1 MKATGI
7 VRRIDEL
14 GRLVI
19 PKEIRKTFKIREGDS
34 IEFFV
39 EGNRILL
46 EKYSLINGIAH
57 DIEKICQTLQESL
70 DNTIL
75 YVFEEMVITGYG
87 KKVQEYFEY
96 PVSRNIKQYL
106 NDRVNTKFKEIPINI
121 NSKVN
126 MSGYI
131 SPIIVNSDLFGA
143 FVLLEDERVITE
155 RDIELVQV
163 ISKIVTKQQEV
174 QNSSIE
180 CEVLQYAFR

>member
-1 MKATGI
+1 MYFI
-7 VRRIDEL
+7 SL
-14 GRLVI
+14 GFKLL
-19 PKEIRKTFKIREGDS
+19 KE
-34 IEFFV
+34 
-39 EGNRILL
+39 
-46 EKYSLINGIAH
+46 NGILSY
-57 DIEKICQTLQESL
+57 ITTNKFF
-70 DNTIL
+70 N
-75 YVFEEMVITGYG
+75 TGYG

-174 QNSSIE
+174 
-180 CEVLQYAFR
+180 

>member
-19 PKEIRKTFKIREGDS
+19 PKEIRKTFKIREEDS

-57 DIEKICQTLQESL
+57 DISKICQTLQESL
-70 DNTIL
+70 ENTVL

-87 KKVQEYFEY
+87 NKVQDYFEY
-96 PVSRNIKQYL
+96 PISRNIKQYL
-106 NDRVNTKFKEIPINI
+106 NDRVNIRFKEIPINS
-121 NSKVN
+121 NSKVS

-143 FVLLEDERVITE
+143 FVLLEDERAITD

-174 QNSSIE
+174 
-180 CEVLQYAFR
+180 